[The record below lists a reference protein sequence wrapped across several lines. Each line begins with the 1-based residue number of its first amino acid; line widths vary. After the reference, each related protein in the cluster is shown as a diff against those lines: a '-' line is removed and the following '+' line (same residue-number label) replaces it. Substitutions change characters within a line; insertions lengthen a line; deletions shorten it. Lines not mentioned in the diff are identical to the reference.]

1 MGNYKA
7 EDWGW
12 LLSKYEKRIGH
23 WCNRWL
29 SLGGRFILI
38 KAVLESQPVFW
49 MALAAILVSVLNK
62 IRQLIFTFLWAGCCE
77 KKHLHLCRW
86 EDIARPK
93 HLGGWGLRNIFLF
106 NKASGGKF
114 PLAGL

>member
-12 LLSKYEKRIGH
+12 LIAKYEKRIGH

-38 KAVLESQPVFW
+38 KAVLESQPMYW
-49 MALAAILVSVLNK
+49 MALLL
-62 IRQLIFTFLWAGCCE
+62 FWFLSLTKSDKLSSLSFGRDCSE
-77 KKHLHLCRW
+77 KKHYILQMGLLSKTKAFWRMGFA
-86 EDIARPK
+86 EYFISSIK
-93 HLGGWGLRNIFLF
+93 H
-106 NKASGGKF
+106 
-114 PLAGL
+114 